1 MSQILFGLFGLSVLL
16 AIAWLFSDN
25 KKRVDWRLVATG
37 VALQIAFAAFVL
49 RTDIGSA
56 IFGGLGQ
63 VFVTLIGFT
72 NAGSD
77 MILGSFDDQSKYG
90 FVFIFHALPTMIFFA
105 SFMAMLYHLGVMQT
119 VVAGHGLADHQADAR
134 LRRRDHQRLRQ
145 RVHRPD
151 RGAADRAPLHQRR

>member
-56 IFGGLGQ
+56 IFSGLGQ

-72 NAGSD
+72 NAGAD
-77 MILGSFDDQSKYG
+77 MILGSFNDQKKFG
-90 FVFIFHALPTMIFFA
+90 FVFIFHALPGPARPGF
-105 SFMAMLYHLGVMQT
+105 L
-119 VVAGHGLADHQADAR
+119 QA
-134 LRRRDHQRLRQ
+134 HQR
-145 RVHRPD
+145 
-151 RGAADRAPLHQRR
+151 